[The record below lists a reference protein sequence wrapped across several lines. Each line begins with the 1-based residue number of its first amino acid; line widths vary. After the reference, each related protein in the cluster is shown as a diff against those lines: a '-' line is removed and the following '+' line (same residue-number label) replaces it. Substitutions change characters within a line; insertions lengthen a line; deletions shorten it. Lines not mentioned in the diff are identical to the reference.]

1 MGYLCVKLTH
11 ASMKLKDSLPLK
23 IALMGTLALLMLIPL
38 AMVQGQIRDRQNA
51 ADASRDEVSAS
62 WGRAQTLTGPVLK
75 LSYDTELLDE
85 DQKKTTK
92 RATGTVYPRKLVY
105 DIDTQTQTLHRS
117 IYDILVYGADVVV
130 TGDFVIPAYYGGEKL
145 TELLVS
151 MGMSDLRG
159 VEGSVDIDLGGSMYS
174 FHAGA
179 TEYVATS
186 DEYRR
191 VRSASLSEPIVLD
204 KSLMDGET
212 VLPFRLT
219 YHVKGSSSLLVR
231 PYGGITEVKMRSDC
245 PDPSFTGDFLPSE
258 REVKA
263 DGFSAR
269 WSVSEINRGEPDDTS
284 FGVNFLQ
291 GVTQYQQT
299 TRSAKYGILVILL
312 VFIAGLA
319 VELVGK
325 KKIDLVQ
332 YLVIGLSLVLF
343 YALVLSFSEFMRFP
357 LAYGLAALMTVAALF
372 GYFRG
377 ILRDKSA
384 RLLTALV
391 ALAYVLSYILLQ
403 METYALL
410 AGTLVLFALLVGIM
424 YLTTNLN
431 KRAEE

>member
-1 MGYLCVKLTH
+1 
-11 ASMKLKDSLPLK
+11 MKLKDSLPLK
-23 IALMGTLALLMLIPL
+23 IALMGVLALLMLIPL
-38 AMVQGQIRDRQNA
+38 AMVQSQVNDRERTA
-51 ADASRDEVSAS
+51 ASSREEVAAS

-75 LSYDTELLDE
+75 FTYEVEVLDQ

-92 RATGTVYPRKLVY
+92 ETTGTVYPRKLSY

-130 TGDFVIPAYYGGEKL
+130 TGDFVIPAYLAKEKL
-145 TELLVS
+145 TEQIVS

-159 VEGSVDIDLGGSMYS
+159 IEGSVDITLGEKTYS
-174 FHAGA
+174 FHSGSGGKKDSYGGTESKA
-179 TEYVATS
+179 T
-186 DEYRR
+186 
-191 VRSASLSEPIVLD
+191 LFEPIDLD
-204 KSLMDGET
+204 KALMDGKT

-219 YHVKGSSSLLVR
+219 YRVKGSSSLMVR
-231 PYGGITEVKMRSDC
+231 PYGETTEVKMRSDC

-258 REVKA
+258 REVTEE
-263 DGFSAR
+263 GFTAR
-269 WSVSEINRGEPDDTS
+269 WSVTEINRGNPDDTS
-284 FGVNFLQ
+284 FGVNLLQ

-299 TRSAKYGILVILL
+299 MRSAKYGILVILL

-325 KKIDLVQ
+325 KKINIVQ

-343 YALVLSFSEFMRFP
+343 YALVLSFSEFMNFSV
-357 LAYGLAALMTVAALF
+357 AYALAALMTVAALF

-377 ILRDKSA
+377 I
-384 RLLTALV
+384 
-391 ALAYVLSYILLQ
+391 LSYILLQ

-424 YLTTNLN
+424 YLTRNLN
-431 KRAEE
+431 NVAPAE